1 MSDPNG
7 NCYECGCPGDCLN
20 AQALTAARA
29 ELEEA
34 QRPCAYGHRLF
45 VNEGYP
51 PYDEVCAVC
60 HAQHETKLARA
71 EVAALLKVLEDPE
84 SAEVGRRCSWCEQP
98 YTNVTTLRPT
108 REDNERIKAEARQHF
123 LICSAHPAVA
133 AKEQAEATAARLREA
148 LGQIADHDCPY
159 WRDTPTMRAKL
170 CRGCMAR
177 YALDAPPTNHSH
189 PRPCSICRREDCT
202 TEHACE

>member
-7 NCYECGCPGDCLN
+7 NCYECGCPGDCPN
-20 AQALTAARA
+20 AHALTAARA
-29 ELEEA
+29 ELSEA

-60 HAQHETKLARA
+60 CAQHETKLARA

-108 REDNERIKAEARQHF
+108 REDNERIKADARQHF
-123 LICSAHPAVA
+123 LTCSAHPAVA

-148 LGQIADHDCPY
+148 LEEAGGFLRPLVA
-159 WRDTPTMRAKL
+159 
-170 CRGCMAR
+170 
-177 YALDAPPTNHSH
+177 DAPDGLSRLVARIDAAFTPPT
-189 PRPCSICRREDCT
+189 PEETR
-202 TEHACE
+202 